1 MKKIIKNKI
10 GFKKAKKRKNY
21 YHERINHQREFKI
34 NLCNKIQIK
43 GLIDIIIKLQFF

>member
-21 YHERINHQREFKI
+21 YLERINHQKEFKI
-34 NLCNKIQIK
+34 NLLIK
-43 GLIDIIIKLQFF
+43 SKLKD